1 MLRNFIALINR
12 RYIVAGQ
19 HSCRGL
25 KDAFLNEEAFRVQV
39 ALSVILVPLAYFI
52 ANNYQQL
59 LMLIITL
66 ILVLIVELLNTAI
79 EIVIDRI
86 GPEFNDLSGR
96 AKDIGSAAVA
106 LSMLLF
112 LVVWG
117 CVLVANVG
125 VINT

>member
-1 MLRNFIALINR
+1 M
-12 RYIVAGQ
+12 
-19 HSCRGL
+19 
-25 KDAFLNEEAFRVQV
+25 QV

-117 CVLVANVG
+117 CVLVANGG